1 MLLILDGLI
10 SSFLYASRPPILQS
24 VSARVKPGCVT
35 AIMGPSGAGKTTL
48 LRNIANGKIEGM
60 PPNLVSVFVESHF
73 DEDEEQEISVKD
85 YIIKDPALAGKDP
98 AKVSQSLPS
107 LRPSVRP
114 YSP

>member
-1 MLLILDGLI
+1 M
-10 SSFLYASRPPILQS
+10 
-24 VSARVKPGCVT
+24 
-35 AIMGPSGAGKTTL
+35 
-48 LRNIANGKIEGM
+48 
-60 PPNLVSVFVESHF
+60 ESHF